1 MMERKT
7 AHDFDPELL
16 ILFDAYVHG
25 AVDRRGFLD
34 RARKFAIGGVTSAM
48 LLDALNPKFAEAQQ
62 VKKDDPRIKA
72 EYVEYDSPQGYGK
85 MKGYLVRPAV
95 AAKWA
100 WLGAAALLLGAGT
113 IWLEHRYREPVDLVL
128 ESVPLRVSPHGRGSA
143 LAALDEGQALIRL
156 RSQRGWNLV
165 RDPSGR
171 LGWVPAQSVASVNP
185 K

>member
-1 MMERKT
+1 MRIRT
-7 AHDFDPELL
+7 W
-16 ILFDAYVHG
+16 
-25 AVDRRGFLD
+25 
-34 RARKFAIGGVTSAM
+34 
-48 LLDALNPKFAEAQQ
+48 ALAALALW
-62 VKKDDPRIKA
+62 VVA
-72 EYVEYDSPQGYGK
+72 WV
-85 MKGYLVRPAV
+85 GYLVRPAV

-100 WLGAAALLLGAGT
+100 WLGAAALLFGAGT

-143 LAALDEGQALIRL
+143 LAALDEGHALIRL

-171 LGWVPAQSVASVNP
+171 LGWVPAPSVAPVSP